1 MKLYQVLIDSDALI
15 DIQQATD
22 WYNQQHAGL
31 GGRFQSQVVAQISL
45 LTKNHKHY
53 SPRYKK
59 VCCMLIRKFPYLVH
73 FTVDKKREV
82 IEVLAVFHTSRS
94 PKIWLKRKSLRK

>member
-22 WYNQQHAGL
+22 WYNQQLAGL

-53 SPRYKK
+53 SPRY
-59 VCCMLIRKFPYLVH
+59 
-73 FTVDKKREV
+73 
-82 IEVLAVFHTSRS
+82 
-94 PKIWLKRKSLRK
+94 